1 ILATDK
7 RSTRKPIRQ
16 SKERTILG
24 AKCRSEDRILV
35 GLSGRHHHIAS
46 DAAIFRRHQCYNRS
60 VRFHP
65 IGFHFAPCVLQPD
78 FQALQEEPRFLA
90 QLRHHSC
97 IRGGRGY
104 RRHRQIDWA

>member
-1 ILATDK
+1 MSF
-7 RSTRKPIRQ
+7 RGSY
-16 SKERTILG
+16 LG
-24 AKCRSEDRILV
+24 RPQWSSPPHCQRCC
-35 GLSGRHHHIAS
+35 H
-46 DAAIFRRHQCYNRS
+46 FWRHQRYNRS